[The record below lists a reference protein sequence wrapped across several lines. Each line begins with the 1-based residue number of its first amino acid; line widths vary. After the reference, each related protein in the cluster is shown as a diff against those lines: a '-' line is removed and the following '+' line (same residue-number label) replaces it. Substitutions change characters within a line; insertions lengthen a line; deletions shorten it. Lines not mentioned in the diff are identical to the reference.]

1 MGEGK
6 RLKAKGCNG
15 RNGRDGGRN
24 DRDGQGE
31 RAKED
36 QRNDMRP
43 RELVAMCEVRS
54 KTNNRW
60 RVVVAPAFD
69 RR

>member
-43 RELVAMCEVRS
+43 RDKGV
-54 KTNNRW
+54 
-60 RVVVAPAFD
+60 
-69 RR
+69 

>member
-31 RAKED
+31 RAKDEAEG
-36 QRNDMRP
+36 QALASP
-43 RELVAMCEVRS
+43 
-54 KTNNRW
+54 
-60 RVVVAPAFD
+60 
-69 RR
+69 

>member
-1 MGEGK
+1 MIPNATGRQTESEDQRLGEGK

-43 RELVAMCEVRS
+43 RDKGV
-54 KTNNRW
+54 
-60 RVVVAPAFD
+60 
-69 RR
+69 